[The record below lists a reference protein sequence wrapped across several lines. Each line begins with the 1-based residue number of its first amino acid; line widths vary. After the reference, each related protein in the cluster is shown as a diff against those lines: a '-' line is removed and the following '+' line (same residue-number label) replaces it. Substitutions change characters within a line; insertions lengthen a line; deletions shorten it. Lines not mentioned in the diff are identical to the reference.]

1 MIDRHR
7 GPSLTDQAGGLAAS
21 RPARAT
27 CAGVSRM
34 RFVHRFVISI
44 NLRPVGELDEAPS
57 AAAASIT

>member
-1 MIDRHR
+1 
-7 GPSLTDQAGGLAAS
+7 
-21 RPARAT
+21 
-27 CAGVSRM
+27 M